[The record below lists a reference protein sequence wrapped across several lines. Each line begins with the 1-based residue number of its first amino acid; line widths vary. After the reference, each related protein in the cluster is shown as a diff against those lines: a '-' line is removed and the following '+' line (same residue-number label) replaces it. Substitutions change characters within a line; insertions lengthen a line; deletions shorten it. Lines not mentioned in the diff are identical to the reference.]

1 MSLNLRQLMD
11 IHVISHTKAVVLN
24 LGSTD
29 HMDFR
34 RSVDLDKEKNTLLF
48 SPTSNLNLAF
58 HSIMN
63 VGKKKI
69 VNFSKSRYL
78 YFMHSNTFFW
88 EKVCRIHQTEKESMA
103 QERLRT
109 PCVREEHRLRCWEEG
124 ERRIFYLKVEELT
137 GYKYLPIRPFHNL
150 YYSQYIYKI
159 H

>member
-63 VGKKKI
+63 VGKKKLSTSVSLAI
-69 VNFSKSRYL
+69 CILCIQTHFS
-78 YFMHSNTFFW
+78 
-88 EKVCRIHQTEKESMA
+88 EKRSVGFT
-103 QERLRT
+103 RLKRS
-109 PCVREEHRLRCWEEG
+109 PWHKKG
-124 ERRIFYLKVEELT
+124 
-137 GYKYLPIRPFHNL
+137 
-150 YYSQYIYKI
+150 
-159 H
+159 